1 LIGAVALAGITAF
14 ATFNYV
20 STADQR
26 AFGDAELV
34 EVFVVKSD
42 IAKGFPGERALDEG
56 LIVKDKIPR
65 KFYPAKALVNAQ
77 TLRGKVALAPM
88 AAGLPVIDGAFVEP
102 RIAHESFA
110 QRIDKGM
117 EAITISVDDVRGVA
131 RLVVPGD
138 KVNMLVTLDDQ
149 TQFMLQALEV
159 LAIGNATELQP
170 GESAPVPGAAA
181 AGVAPTSA
189 SGLVTFSVPAKDAAK
204 IALASQV
211 GQIYLTL
218 VPPDFAPAPVP
229 PVNRGN
235 LFA

>member
-1 LIGAVALAGITAF
+1 
-14 ATFNYV
+14 
-20 STADQR
+20 
-26 AFGDAELV
+26 LV
-34 EVFVVKSD
+34 
-42 IAKGFPGERALDEG
+42 
-56 LIVKDKIPR
+56 
-65 KFYPAKALVNAQ
+65 
-77 TLRGKVALAPM
+77 
-88 AAGLPVIDGAFVEP
+88 DGAFVEP

-117 EAITISVDDVRGVA
+117 EAITISVDDVHGVA

-138 KVNMLVTLDDQ
+138 KVNMMVTLDDQ

-170 GESAPVPGAAA
+170 GEAAPVATSA
-181 AGVAPTSA
+181 AGVATQSA
-189 SGLVTFSVPAKDAAK
+189 SGLITFSVPAMHAAK

-235 LFA
+235 LFT

>member
-1 LIGAVALAGITAF
+1 LIVAVALAGVTAF

-26 AFGDAELV
+26 ALGDAELV
-34 EVFVVKSD
+34 EVFVVKTD

-56 LIVKDKIPR
+56 MIGKERIPR
-65 KFYPAKALVNAQ
+65 KFYPATALVNAQ
-77 TLRGKVALAPM
+77 TLRGKVALGPL
-88 AAGLPVIDGAFVEP
+88 AAGLPLVDGAFVEP

-117 EAITISVDDVRGVA
+117 EAITISVDDVHGVA

-138 KVNMLVTLDDQ
+138 KVNMMVTLDDQ

-170 GESAPVPGAAA
+170 GEAAPVATSA

-189 SGLVTFSVPAKDAAK
+189 SGLITFSVPAMHAAK

-235 LFA
+235 LFT